1 MKTITSARLLALLA
15 PDAISMKQVMDE
27 ILQDYP
33 THQDSSGTQAL
44 EQNKIKP
51 TETATLSCCTDTLE
65 DYVPFVT
72 NCEDGVITVTSPV
85 MSLTTYNDLMQ
96 GAEQMFASGTV
107 SPLGLLLDE
116 NESNQY
122 YVCNAKACNP
132 FKRESRYETENVHN
146 LPFQECMK
154 EFCLQFGALQNC
166 ATCKQAQSSICGIY
180 RNGVVCNGCEG
191 VGLSILHEVFL
202 PMLSVGD
209 LDSDQNKCP
218 VLRQLH
224 DYTHALQQ
232 QSIQVLR

>member
-1 MKTITSARLLALLA
+1 
-15 PDAISMKQVMDE
+15 MKQVTDE

-44 EQNKIKP
+44 QQNKIK
-51 TETATLSCCTDTLE
+51 TTRTATLSCCTDTLE
-65 DYVPFVT
+65 DYVPFVP
-72 NCEDGVITVTSPV
+72 NCEHGVLTVTSPA
-85 MSLTTYNDLMQ
+85 MSLTAYNDLMQ

-154 EFCLQFGALQNC
+154 EFCLQFGALQTC
-166 ATCKQAQSSICGIY
+166 ATCKQAQGCISGIY
-180 RNGVVCNGCEG
+180 RNGVVSNGCERA
-191 VGLSILHEVFL
+191 VLSILYDVFL

-232 QSIQVLR
+232 KSIQVLRYVSCIVAM